1 MQRNWSGN
9 VAFTAAAYHRPDTL
23 EEVQAIVVA
32 AVGAGRRVHAT
43 GSRHSFNTVAATD
56 PDGEIVSML
65 GLDRV
70 VSIDHEAMTVT
81 VEAGIRYGELSAAL
95 HANGLALHNLPSLP
109 HITVAGA
116 VATATHGSGV
126 TNGNLATAVRAIE
139 LVTGDGSVLRIDSDD
154 PRLTG
159 AVVGLGALGIV
170 VRITLAVEPTF
181 DVAQTIYRNLP
192 FDVVLDRLDGF
203 DRLDGLDRL
212 DGVMDAAYSVSLF
225 TDYQHGVFQQVWWKG
240 RVGVDPP
247 APASLLGAS
256 PAGVALHPIE
266 TVSAES
272 CTQQLGAP
280 GPWSDRLPH
289 FRLGYAPSSGDELQ
303 SEFFVDRSN
312 GPLALAAV
320 AELANELAPLIQIS
334 EIRTVAADHLWLSGS
349 YGRAT
354 LALHFTWI
362 PDQTQVMA
370 FLPRL
375 EAALAPFEARPH
387 WGKLTA
393 IPPATIR
400 GLYPRWSDFEALASE
415 LDPAGTF
422 ANPYLDDLM
431 RR

>member
-1 MQRNWSGN
+1 MQQNWSGN
-9 VAFTAAAYHRPDTL
+9 VTFTAAAYHQPVTV
-23 EEVQAIVVA
+23 EEVQAIVIA
-32 AVGAGRRVHAT
+32 AAGAGRRVHAT

-65 GLDRV
+65 RLDRV

-95 HANGLALHNLPSLP
+95 HADGLALHNLPSLP

-116 VATATHGSGV
+116 AATATHGSGV

-139 LVTGDGSVLRIDSDD
+139 LVTADGSLLRIDSGD
-154 PRLTG
+154 PRLAG
-159 AVVGLGALGIV
+159 AIVGLGAFGIV
-170 VRITLAVEPTF
+170 VRVTLAVEPTF
-181 DVAQTIYRNLP
+181 DVAQTIYRDLP
-192 FDVVLDRLDGF
+192 FDVALDRLDKF
-203 DRLDGLDRL
+203 DS
-212 DGVMDAAYSVSLF
+212 VMDAAYSVSLF
-225 TDYQHGVFQQVWWKG
+225 TDYQHAVFQQVWWKG
-240 RVGVDPP
+240 RIGVDPP
-247 APASLLGAS
+247 APASLFGAS

-272 CTQQLGAP
+272 CTQQLGEP

-289 FRLGYAPSSGDELQ
+289 FRLGYAPSSGNELQ

-312 GPLALAAV
+312 GAAAITAV
-320 AELANELAPLIQIS
+320 ADLASELAPLIQIS
-334 EIRTVAADHLWLSGS
+334 EIRTVAADDLWLSGS
-349 YGRAT
+349 FGRDT

-362 PDQTQVMA
+362 PDHTRVMA

-375 EAALAPFEARPH
+375 EAVLAPFAARPH

-400 GLYPRWSDFEALASE
+400 GLYPRWSDFESLVNE